1 MLALSP
7 LAAAATTDWPRC
19 AEPLR
24 RAHGKQVGWPLSII
38 VAAQARCRASSD
50 RAAPGKGLKAPHV
63 SQPRPPWHTPQC
75 TPFPKQ
81 QSLVSRPM
89 ALNHIMRLFAGL
101 PLALHRP
108 SANLNFLITSFCSH
122 SQVSQGS
129 AVFRKSVQSQESD
142 NVEQL
147 RNCCVGG
154 RMKPC
159 TPAACS
165 ISGRRRVIMQ
175 ATQAPAPQQ
184 GCQTQPQQPAD
195 DGSAGRHTSLPACA
209 LWMLR
214 THARSRPLS

>member
-38 VAAQARCRASSD
+38 VAAQARWRAYSD

-63 SQPRPPWHTPQC
+63 SQPAHRGTRLSAHPAPNSNLLHQEQWHSIKSCARSQDCLWPC
-75 TPFPKQ
+75 TGLV
-81 QSLVSRPM
+81 QSLTFLSTK
-89 ALNHIMRLFAGL
+89 FYS
-101 PLALHRP
+101 HR
-108 SANLNFLITSFCSH
+108 
-122 SQVSQGS
+122 QVSQGS
-129 AVFRKSVQSQESD
+129 AVFSKSVQSQESD

-195 DGSAGRHTSLPACA
+195 DGSAGRRTSLPACA

-214 THARSRPLS
+214 TYAHSRPLS